1 MTNIP
6 SFDSQHL
13 IKLAHYKMPYGKYKD
28 YYLSDIPEYYL
39 SWYKQKGFP
48 ENKLGKLL
56 QETYELQQNG
66 LENLLKKIRNS

>member
-1 MTNIP
+1 MTETP
-6 SFDSQHL
+6 FFDSQHL
-13 IKLAHYKMPYGKYKD
+13 IKLAHYKMPYGKYKG

-48 ENKLGKLL
+48 NNELGKLL